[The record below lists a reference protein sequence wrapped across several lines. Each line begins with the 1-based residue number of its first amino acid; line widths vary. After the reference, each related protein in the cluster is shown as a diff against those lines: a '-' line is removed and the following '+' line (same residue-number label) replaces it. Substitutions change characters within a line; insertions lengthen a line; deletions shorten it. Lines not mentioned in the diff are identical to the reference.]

1 MTELIWKSLLPEHV
15 LGKRR
20 NFPALSQEGLSMDW
34 IEKLFGIRPDGG
46 DGTAET
52 AIVLAFAIVLAAV
65 IGARV
70 SAIRDAL
77 RKRLLGSG
85 TRQR

>member
-1 MTELIWKSLLPEHV
+1 VDSP
-15 LGKRR
+15 
-20 NFPALSQEGLSMDW
+20 QEALSMDW
-34 IEKLFGIRPDGG
+34 IEKPFGISPDGG

-52 AIVLAFAIVLAAV
+52 AIVLAFAIALAAA
-65 IGARV
+65 IGTRV
-70 SAIRDAL
+70 PAIRDAL

>member
-1 MTELIWKSLLPEHV
+1 MYLASTGRI
-15 LGKRR
+15 
-20 NFPALSQEGLSMDW
+20 FPALLQEGLSMDW
-34 IEKLFGIRPDGG
+34 IEKLFGISPDGG

-70 SAIRDAL
+70 PAIRDAL